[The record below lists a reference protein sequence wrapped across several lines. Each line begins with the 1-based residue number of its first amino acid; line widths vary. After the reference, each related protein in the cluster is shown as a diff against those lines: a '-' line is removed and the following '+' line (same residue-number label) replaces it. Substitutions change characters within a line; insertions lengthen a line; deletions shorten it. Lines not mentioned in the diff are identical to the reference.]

1 MSTLTV
7 PTSLANR
14 IRAKAKAEGVTIS
27 DLLNQLL
34 RNHEPMPRT
43 IKRRSLRVV
52 RNDALTRQLNK
63 IYAKEDS
70 SLDPVIAKI
79 QSKALREEW

>member
-7 PTSLANR
+7 PPNIANR
-14 IRAKAKAEGVTIS
+14 IRAKAKAEGLTIS
-27 DLLNQLL
+27 DLLKQLL
-34 RNHEPMPRT
+34 RSYDATPRT
-43 IKRRSLRVV
+43 IKRRSSRVM
-52 RNDALTRQLNK
+52 RNDAVTQRLNK

-79 QSKALREEW
+79 QAKALREEW